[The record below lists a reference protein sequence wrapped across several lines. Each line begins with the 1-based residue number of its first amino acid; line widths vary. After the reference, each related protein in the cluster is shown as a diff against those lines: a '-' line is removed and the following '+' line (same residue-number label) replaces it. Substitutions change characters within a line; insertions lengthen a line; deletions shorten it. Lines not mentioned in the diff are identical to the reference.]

1 MQTVTNQQK
10 LKPWMG
16 FVLFAVLMAAFI
28 FVCVPMQTAN
38 SILGLVGTE
47 LLFLV
52 MAILYGLIF
61 KIPLKEMFP
70 IKKFTAKD
78 LFGSF
83 FLVIGGS
90 FFGLISVGVV
100 GALFPSTVEA
110 GDVEGLFDIITGGP
124 GFLLLI
130 VIIAL
135 LPAICEEAIHRGAIL
150 SNFRSLK
157 KDWVIVL
164 IMGIFFGI
172 NHCSVLRFASTA
184 ILGAALSYVLVKK
197 NNIILTMF
205 MHFANNFVSANA
217 GYFSNAAGADT
228 SVAPDIGS
236 YLGVYLLL
244 GFAAPVFIVL
254 GMMLLNGKSHKKIR
268 FLYAGI
274 ISAVMLITGI
284 GMTVNLAMHSA
295 AFAKRQILNSTI
307 GYTVTKAG
315 TSDTDL
321 SFDIEKDTS
330 ATISVNV
337 KNAEGDYK
345 IVIDG
350 DKGSSVI
357 NAEVPAGDPR
367 KITYNV
373 ALQPD
378 HYRIK
383 VDAGENAVGE
393 KPLFDFLVN

>member
-1 MQTVTNQQK
+1 MEKISDQGR
-10 LKPWMG
+10 LRPWMG
-16 FVLFAVLMAAFI
+16 FVLFGILMCIFLVICTPLQLKLGIPGLVLTELIFGFIAVLY
-28 FVCVPMQTAN
+28 C
-38 SILGLVGTE
+38 LVTR
-47 LLFLV
+47 V
-52 MAILYGLIF
+52 
-61 KIPLKEMFP
+61 KIREVFR
-70 IKKFTAKD
+70 IKKFSAKD
-78 LFGSF
+78 
-83 FLVIGGS
+83 
-90 FFGLISVGVV
+90 FFGCV
-100 GALFPSTVEA
+100 
-110 GDVEGLFDIITGGP
+110 
-124 GFLLLI
+124 FLLMGTFPLSILLCSLTALIFPWSSQEAADLSTMLYGDMSYPMCVLI
-130 VIIAL
+130 VCV

-244 GFAAPVFIVL
+244 GFAAPIFIVL
-254 GMMLLNGKSHKKIR
+254 GMMLLDGKSHKKIR

>member
-1 MQTVTNQQK
+1 MFFK
-10 LKPWMG
+10 KIGKHIRDYW
-16 FVLFAVLMAAFI
+16 VLHLMAL
-28 FVCVPMQTAN
+28 P
-38 SILGLVGTE
+38 
-47 LLFLV
+47 
-52 MAILYGLIF
+52 
-61 KIPLKEMFP
+61 
-70 IKKFTAKD
+70 
-78 LFGSF
+78 
-83 FLVIGGS
+83 
-90 FFGLISVGVV
+90 GV
-100 GALFPSTVEA
+100 
-110 GDVEGLFDIITGGP
+110 
-124 GFLLLI
+124 
-130 VIIAL
+130 IAL
-135 LPAICEEAIHRGAIL
+135 LLFSYAPKFGAL
-150 SNFRSLK
+150 VAFQKFNYKKGFFGSQFVGFKNFEFLFSTS
-157 KDWVIVL
+157 DAWVITRNTVL
-164 IMGIFFGI
+164 Y
-172 NHCSVLRFASTA
+172 NL
-184 ILGAALSYVLVKK
+184 
-197 NNIILTMF
+197 
-205 MHFANNFVSANA
+205 
-217 GYFSNAAGADT
+217 
-228 SVAPDIGS
+228 
-236 YLGVYLLL
+236 
-244 GFAAPVFIVL
+244 VFIVL
-254 GMMLLNGKSHKKIR
+254 GMMLLDGKSHKKIR

-284 GMTVNLAMHSA
+284 GMTANLAMHSA

>member
-1 MQTVTNQQK
+1 
-10 LKPWMG
+10 
-16 FVLFAVLMAAFI
+16 
-28 FVCVPMQTAN
+28 
-38 SILGLVGTE
+38 
-47 LLFLV
+47 
-52 MAILYGLIF
+52 
-61 KIPLKEMFP
+61 
-70 IKKFTAKD
+70 
-78 LFGSF
+78 
-83 FLVIGGS
+83 
-90 FFGLISVGVV
+90 
-100 GALFPSTVEA
+100 
-110 GDVEGLFDIITGGP
+110 
-124 GFLLLI
+124 
-130 VIIAL
+130 
-135 LPAICEEAIHRGAIL
+135 
-150 SNFRSLK
+150 
-157 KDWVIVL
+157 
-164 IMGIFFGI
+164 
-172 NHCSVLRFASTA
+172 
-184 ILGAALSYVLVKK
+184 
-197 NNIILTMF
+197 
-205 MHFANNFVSANA
+205 
-217 GYFSNAAGADT
+217 
-228 SVAPDIGS
+228 
-236 YLGVYLLL
+236 
-244 GFAAPVFIVL
+244 
-254 GMMLLNGKSHKKIR
+254 
-268 FLYAGI
+268 
-274 ISAVMLITGI
+274 MLITGI
-284 GMTVNLAMHSA
+284 AMTANLAMHSA

>member
-1 MQTVTNQQK
+1 MEKISDQGR
-10 LKPWMG
+10 LRPWMG
-16 FVLFAVLMAAFI
+16 FVLFGILMCVFLVICTPLQLKLGIPGLVLTELIFGFIAVLY
-28 FVCVPMQTAN
+28 C
-38 SILGLVGTE
+38 
-47 LLFLV
+47 
-52 MAILYGLIF
+52 LITRV
-61 KIPLKEMFP
+61 KIREVFR
-70 IKKFTAKD
+70 IKKFSAKD
-78 LFGSF
+78 
-83 FLVIGGS
+83 
-90 FFGLISVGVV
+90 FFGCV
-100 GALFPSTVEA
+100 
-110 GDVEGLFDIITGGP
+110 
-124 GFLLLI
+124 FLLMGTFPLSILLCSLTALIFPWSSQEAADLSTMLYGDMSYPMCVLI
-130 VIIAL
+130 VCV
-135 LPAICEEAIHRGAIL
+135 LPAICEEAVHRGAVL

-157 KDWVIVL
+157 HDWVIVL
-164 IMGIFFGI
+164 IMGLFFGI
-172 NHCSVLRFASTA
+172 NHCSVLRFLSTA
-184 ILGAALSYVLVKK
+184 ILGAALSYVMVKK
-197 NNIILTMF
+197 NNIILTML
-205 MHFANNFVSANA
+205 MHFSNNLVSATM
-217 GYFSNAAGADT
+217 GYLSSSLTKGAE
-228 SVAPDIGS
+228 VNVDIGS
-236 YLGVYLLL
+236 YFGVYLILA
-244 GFAAPVFIVL
+244 FAAPVFIVL
-254 GMMLLNGKSHKKIR
+254 GMMLLDGKSHKKIR

-284 GMTVNLAMHSA
+284 GMTANLAMHSA